1 MILNTIH
8 AATTPN
14 VISTLLLSR
23 EPQDSRAIDPLDRCL
38 TGISTHNMSLRK
50 KQTLNSHHRH
60 PCHDLPTVSQGQLC
74 DFVAQA
80 KSFGVTL
87 TVLFLPHPTSTPS
100 THPLSSTQSRD
111 LHLLCPPPKCCAP
124 GTTPPLPCF
133 LQGSP
138 QASLCQSPLPIL
150 CDPPPPPASF
160 PSEHESSLAVCIC
173 VPADV
178 VVSLSPTPSRTERCC
193 TWWPWGPLLRRLF
206 RRTCCEE
213 PS

>member
-38 TGISTHNMSLRK
+38 TGISTHNMSSRK

-60 PCHDLPTVSQGQLC
+60 PCHDLPTVSPGQLC

-100 THPLSSTQSRD
+100 THPLSSTRSQD

-124 GTTPPLPCF
+124 GTTLP
-133 LQGSP
+133 
-138 QASLCQSPLPIL
+138 
-150 CDPPPPPASF
+150 
-160 PSEHESSLAVCIC
+160 
-173 VPADV
+173 
-178 VVSLSPTPSRTERCC
+178 LSPVFPAGLGSSVTLS
-193 TWWPWGPLLRRLF
+193 
-206 RRTCCEE
+206 E
-213 PS
+213 PSAHPLRPTSTSCFFPL